1 MWTQH
6 WPLGE
11 LQSTDKETGK
21 LISENGGTNPLSSTA
36 VLYLP
41 IATGVRGLKS
51 VERENKLI
59 KINATKKQYENPDPI
74 MTSVRIFEEK
84 VCEKGFS
91 SLEKDAHKVAEELGT
106 SLNLAT
112 PDPSCSSQQA
122 PNKRIRRYQLRQHLK
137 KAEEEK
143 LKEKKEHQRWQG
155 RLLWTRWE
163 DDQLS
168 ADGCFAWLSGW
179 ACALTHTITGVIELY
194 EQLLPTR
201 VYAAYKTGTLDQILK
216 HHVQNVR

>member
-1 MWTQH
+1 MR
-6 WPLGE
+6 E

-21 LISENGGTNPLSSTA
+21 LISENGGTHTLSSTE
-36 VLYLP
+36 VLYIP
-41 IATGVRGLKS
+41 RARGGSGLKS
-51 VERENKLI
+51 VEQDYKLI
-59 KINATKKQYENPDPI
+59 KINATKKQYENPDP
-74 MTSVRIFEEK
+74 MMRSVRIFEEK

-91 SLEKDAHKVAEELGT
+91 SLEKEAHKIAEELET

-122 PNKRIRRYQLRQHLK
+122 PNERISRYQLKQHLK

-163 DDQLS
+163 YDQLS
-168 ADGCFAWLSGW
+168 AHGCFAWLSG
-179 ACALTHTITGVIELY
+179 
-194 EQLLPTR
+194 
-201 VYAAYKTGTLDQILK
+201 
-216 HHVQNVR
+216 